1 MIKTWIHDQ
10 ACISVSGVPLGF
22 HDLHLDFFF
31 RRCWRVMMVHTGMI
45 GSSRSDWF
53 T

>member
-1 MIKTWIHDQ
+1 
-10 ACISVSGVPLGF
+10 VSGVPLGF

-45 GSSRSDWF
+45 GSDSRSDWF